1 MPDMSENTTEPGER
15 VPSHA
20 TPRAVTLLDSG
31 APEAVAAHPR
41 YQPEA
46 GALFRALLKAG
57 CDMVTAYTAAE
68 EAKRM
73 AENVMAR
80 IDATL
85 TRLADDVG
93 KLATKVDKL
102 SVLVDR
108 HGEILADHGTKLEV
122 LAVRMDGLQREMRLM
137 CGAHRAQVT
146 VLGLVFKLKFA
157 RTGTARS
164 GGRWPCRAGET

>member
-1 MPDMSENTTEPGER
+1 MPDMSENPTEPGGR
-15 VPSHA
+15 GPSHA
-20 TPRAVTLLDSG
+20 TPRADRSSSRERRKQGG
-31 APEAVAAHPR
+31 APPI
-41 YQPEA
+41 PPKA

-57 CDMVTAYTAAE
+57 CDMDTAYTAAE

-73 AENVMAR
+73 AGENVMAR

-102 SVLVDR
+102 SEKVDR

-137 CGAHRAQVT
+137 WGALGALVT
-146 VLGLVFKLKFA
+146 VLGLVFTLLFS
-157 RTGTARS
+157 R
-164 GGRWPCRAGET
+164 